1 MRALRRPVVCRRSI
15 DRPLLLFRG
24 GVPCPPFRYRPS
36 RARPREQVAS
46 LPRRLAGPS
55 WDATGRARASGV
67 DLVGVGSGVVSRG
80 MLHAR
85 SRRTPSATTWADLA
99 HTTAPVLNVITA
111 VWRLFCCCFP
121 GRPALLFFILLV
133 SWVRTCGPDI
143 IIVRTF
149 MLLCVSAANAAAR
162 SCHFSCCC
170 VSLPTRLLEVCHS

>member
-1 MRALRRPVVCRRSI
+1 M
-15 DRPLLLFRG
+15 
-24 GVPCPPFRYRPS
+24 
-36 RARPREQVAS
+36 AS

-67 DLVGVGSGVVSRG
+67 DLVGVVSGVVSRG

-170 VSLPTRLLEVCHS
+170 VSLPTRLLEVVTREHVHVCVCVRACMRACIRYAGNMQQLFVDIFLFLHSA